1 MKNEKL
7 FGLIMAGGIGSRFWP
22 LSTPEMPKQF
32 LDILGV
38 GKSLLQLTFERLKK
52 TIPPHQIYIL
62 TNLNYASIVAEQLP
76 MLKEAQIICEP
87 ERKNTAPCILYAAL
101 KIKKI
106 NPNSTLIVAPSDHL
120 ILNESLFNDQLE
132 IAISEAQN
140 NHLVTL
146 GVKPTR
152 PDIGYGYIEFE
163 SNSTP
168 VAGQV
173 FAVKQF
179 REKPDLQT
187 ATEFLSS
194 GNFYWNAGIFI
205 WKIDAILYA
214 FQKYQPVLLEL
225 FSRISIDS
233 STEQHDLALAFKTCI
248 DISIDFAILEHA
260 DNVSVVLTSF
270 DWSDLGT
277 WGSLNEKVKP
287 DENGNVVIF
296 GEPSFFDA
304 QSNLVYFPNKKKVL
318 IDGLRDFIIIDSPEK
333 LLIIPK
339 KNEGKLK
346 SYLKSMGENV

>member
-32 LDILGV
+32 LDILGI
-38 GKSLLQLTFERLKK
+38 GKSLFQLTFERLEK

-62 TNLNYASIVAEQLP
+62 TNSKYASIVAEQLP
-76 MLKEAQIICEP
+76 MLNEAQIICEP

-163 SNSTP
+163 SNSTTI
-168 VAGQV
+168 AGQV

-179 REKPDLQT
+179 REKPDLET
-187 ATEFLSS
+187 ASEFLSS

-205 WKIDAILYA
+205 WKIDAILHA
-214 FQKYQPVLLEL
+214 FQKYQPGLLEL
-225 FSRISIDS
+225 FSHISIDS
-233 STEQHDLALAFKTCI
+233 SAEEDDLALAFKTCI

-277 WGSLNEKVKP
+277 WGSLIEKITP
-287 DENGNVVIF
+287 DENKNAVIH
-296 GEPSFFDA
+296 GEAHFFDA
-304 QSNLVYFPNKKKVL
+304 QGNLVYFPTNKKVI
-318 IDGLRDFIIIDSPEK
+318 IDGLRDFIVIDSPEK

-339 KNEGKLK
+339 TNEGKLK

>member
-1 MKNEKL
+1 
-7 FGLIMAGGIGSRFWP
+7 
-22 LSTPEMPKQF
+22 MPKQF

-38 GKSLLQLTFERLKK
+38 GKSLLQLTFERLEQ
-52 TIPPHQIYIL
+52 TIPPNQIYIL
-62 TNLNYASIVAEQLP
+62 TNSKYASIVAEQLP
-76 MLKEAQIICEP
+76 LLEEAQIICEP

-106 NPNSTLIVAPSDHL
+106 NPESTLIVAPSDHL
-120 ILNESLFNDQLE
+120 ILNENLFKDQLE

-140 NHLVTL
+140 NQLVTL

-163 SNSTP
+163 TNSMP
-168 VAGQV
+168 GAGQV

-179 REKPDLQT
+179 REKPDLET
-187 ATEFLSS
+187 AIEFLSS

-205 WKIDAILYA
+205 WKIDAILHA
-214 FQKYQPVLLEL
+214 FQKYQPELLVL
-225 FSRISIDS
+225 FNRISIDS
-233 STEQHDLALAFKTCI
+233 TSEQDDLAFAFKTCT

-277 WGSLNEKVKP
+277 WGSLIEKITP
-287 DENGNVVIF
+287 DENKNALIH
-296 GEPSFFDA
+296 GEAHFFDS
-304 QSNLVYFPNKKKVL
+304 QGNLAYFPSNKKVL
-318 IDGLRDFIIIDSPEK
+318 IDGLKDFIVIDSPEK

-339 KNEGKLK
+339 TNEGKLK